1 MLTLSFP
8 ILISF
13 ILYLS
18 GLLVIGFYF
27 YNKNQDASDYF
38 LGSRKLGSFV
48 VALSA
53 GASDMSGWLLL
64 GLPGY
69 MYASGV
75 VSIWIA
81 IGLVIGAYLNWLFIA
96 QRVRSFTEVLD
107 NSITLPEYFQN
118 RFEDKTFLLRL
129 VSSIIILIF
138 FTLYVS
144 SGLVAGAKLLESTFN
159 IPYQQAIYLG
169 TIAIVLYVFL
179 GGYFAVSWTD
189 MIQSLLM
196 AVALLILPVFVILE
210 LGGWTFVVQAISEAD
225 IAGQSKI
232 DRLDIFQGT
241 TFIGIISLMAWGL
254 GYFGQPHILVR
265 FMSIE
270 KAEELKKSRSVAM
283 IWMILSMIGAL
294 LVGFSGIAYVFKN
307 SLAIPD
313 SEKIFIEL
321 TKVIFNPWVAGIF
334 LSAILSAI
342 MSTID
347 SQLLVSASV
356 VTHDIYERFFRK
368 KFPNQRTVLWVSR
381 ISVIGIAL
389 IAFLISSDQDSNVL
403 KLVAYA
409 WAGFGA
415 TFGPCI
421 IFSVFWKKTTK
432 NSILLGMLV
441 GAITVIFWK
450 QLEGGIFGIYDIYE
464 IVPGFL
470 FCSLTIFLVSGLD
483 SKKVSKSTLSILF
496 DR

>member
-1 MLTLSFP
+1 MFTLSLP

-18 GLLVIGFYF
+18 GLLAIGFYF
-27 YNKNQDASDYF
+27 YNKNRDASDYF

-169 TIAIVLYVFL
+169 TIVIVLYVFL

-196 AVALLILPVFVILE
+196 AFALLILPIFVILE

-232 DRLDIFQGT
+232 DRLDVFQGT

-270 KAEELKKSRSVAM
+270 KTQELKKSRSIAM
-283 IWMILSMIGAL
+283 TWMILSMVGAL

-307 SLAIPD
+307 SLAIQD
-313 SEKIFIEL
+313 AEKIFIEL

-356 VTHDIYERFFRK
+356 VTHDLYERFFNRE
-368 KFPNQRTVLWVSR
+368 KFPNEKTILWISR

-389 IAFLISSDQDSNVL
+389 VAFLISADKDSNVL

-441 GAITVIFWK
+441 GAVTVIFWK
-450 QLEGGIFGIYDIYE
+450 QLKGGIFDIYE

-470 FCSLTIFLVSGLD
+470 LCSLTIFLVSLLD
-483 SKKVSKSTLSILF
+483 SKKVSKSTLSVLF